1 MNPEITRLLMA
12 ERVREHRESASA
24 WKRSHRLRRTWRLSL
39 HHLPRL
45 AWAAGTPA
53 SQVCTP
59 SH

>member
-1 MNPEITRLLMA
+1 MNPYLTRMLMA
-12 ERVREHRESASA
+12 ERVREYHATAAA
-24 WKRSHRLRRTWRLSL
+24 WQRRRRFRRLSL

-45 AWAAGTPA
+45 AWSTGP

>member
-12 ERVREHRESASA
+12 ERVREHHQAAAA
-24 WKRSHRLRRTWRLSL
+24 WQRRRRVRRPYL

-45 AWAAGTPA
+45 AWAAGP